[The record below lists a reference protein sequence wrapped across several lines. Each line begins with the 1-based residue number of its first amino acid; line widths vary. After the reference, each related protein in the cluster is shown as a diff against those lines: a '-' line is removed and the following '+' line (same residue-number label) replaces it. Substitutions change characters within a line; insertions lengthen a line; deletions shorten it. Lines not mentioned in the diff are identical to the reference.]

1 MLRRWLSKSFM
12 AAGLWALSTTGA
24 WALSLTITSG
34 GLTAANANYGCP
46 TGSALCQTNAD
57 FALSAPASATGT
69 IDINAAGTIATI
81 NLYVSN
87 AVFAPT
93 GAGSPI
99 TFAAATYSGTVNVL
113 SGAGFVS
120 SVGPG
125 AGSLSGTVDGSPFSV
140 SPSISILNCTLSGGT
155 ALCGI
160 AFGKA
165 GFTNVAAHDWVHTFN
180 VTASTTPVP
189 EPASALLVLFGVAG
203 MLVRTRRS

>member
-1 MLRRWLSKSFM
+1 MVSKMLSKLFM
-12 AAGLWALSTTGA
+12 AASLWALSTTGA

-46 TGSALCQTNAD
+46 TGSSLCQTNAD
-57 FALSAPASATGT
+57 FALSAPANASGT

-81 NLYVSN
+81 NLYVGS
-87 AVFAPT
+87 VSFSPT

-113 SGAGFVS
+113 SGTGFVS

-125 AGSLSGTVDGSPFSV
+125 AGSLSGTVGGSPFSA
-140 SPSISILNCTLSGGT
+140 SPSISILNCSVSGST

-160 AFGKA
+160 TFGKA
-165 GFTNVAAHDWVHTFN
+165 GFTNVADHDWVHTFN
-180 VTASTTPVP
+180 VSATSNPVP
-189 EPASALLVLFGVAG
+189 EPTTALLVVLGAAGLLFRA
-203 MLVRTRRS
+203 RRS